1 MNKIGRKNLLGT
13 DPVTLK
19 FQVPRSTYAWLE
31 KLGRMTRRSPTLVAR
46 DILLTQESKERS

>member
-1 MNKIGRKNLLGT
+1 MLAVGLGT

-19 FQVPRSTYAWLE
+19 FQVPRSTYVWLE